1 MAMVKTIALAVVAAL
16 LVVWALVMALDPEL
30 SVPIGWWARVSAV
43 YGGWILRA
51 QGTYAMCGAWLLSAQ
66 VMVKAYSGTYV
77 MYAALTLASLLLLG
91 AISWYVVKYRV
102 VAVNPDVWDAVE
114 LIFRQGAGS
123 FGHLYGLL
131 AQLHP
136 KAGLQWVI
144 ATVYHLLVCV
154 VTCIFGA
161 SGSILAL
168 VMGRFTTESH
178 RQFIHMVMHEVRVPV
193 TCTKVAEDCVNYNE
207 KQQDD
212 VTSDTRL
219 TFDEY
224 WKHNRAVLRTRHAN
238 AVDHNQNETRKRVHD
253 NTTPVP
259 HPVPVNFEDWKA
271 QPETKEMLQGEVDA
285 FNAQQER
292 ERHAL
297 PKLSYDAYLR
307 FVNVTPETEK
317 DLPAMTVRPD
327 AALYAGGKVHK
338 RQKFVSN
345 YPGVD
350 AMEIDAAAP
359 AAAPAG
365 GAGAADAA
373 AAAAPAG
380 PVAAGGVTGP

>member
-1 MAMVKTIALAVVAAL
+1 MEMAKTIAFAVAATL
-16 LVVWALVMALDPEL
+16 ATVAVLFALFDPEL
-30 SVPIGWWARVSAV
+30 SVPIGWWASVSGWLLRV
-43 YGGWILRA
+43 

-77 MYAALTLASLLLLG
+77 MYAALTLALLLLLG

-114 LIFRQGAGS
+114 LIFRQGAVS

-131 AQLHP
+131 AQL
-136 KAGLQWVI
+136 KLKGGFMWVF
-144 ATVYHLLVCV
+144 AVVYHSSGCV
-154 VTCIFGA
+154 LACIFGA

-178 RQFIHMVMHEVRVPV
+178 RQFIHMVMHEVRVRV
-193 TCTKVAEDCVNYNE
+193 TCTKVSEDCVTYNE
-207 KQQDD
+207 TQGIDA
-212 VTSDTRL
+212 TSDTRL
-219 TFDEY
+219 TAPQYAALIHPTLSAE
-224 WKHNRAVLRTRHAN
+224 HAE
-238 AVDHNQNETRKRVHD
+238 AYRLAQHPVATD
-253 NTTPVP
+253 NTKPAP
-259 HPVPVNFEDWKA
+259 PPVPVNFKDYMSLG
-271 QPETKEMLQGEVDA
+271 ETQVRFKRRFDA

-292 ERHAL
+292 ERHAW
-297 PKLSYDAYLR
+297 PELSYDAYLR
-307 FVNVTPETEK
+307 FVNVTLETEK
-317 DLPAMTVRPD
+317 GLPAMIERAD

-350 AMEIDAAAP
+350 AMEIEPAADA

-365 GAGAADAA
+365 GAGAADGA

-380 PVAAGGVTGP
+380 PAAAGVPVA

>member
-16 LVVWALVMALDPEL
+16 LVVWALVMALDPKL

-43 YGGWILRA
+43 YGGWVLRV

-77 MYAALTLASLLLLG
+77 MYSALTLASLLLLG

-207 KQQDD
+207 KQLDPT
-212 VTSDTRL
+212 TSDTRL
-219 TFDEY
+219 TAEEY
-224 WKHNRAVLRTRHAN
+224 AALIRPTLRTEHAEDFGVFQRSVATVTDN
-238 AVDHNQNETRKRVHD
+238 ITHAVPMD
-253 NTTPVP
+253 
-259 HPVPVNFEDWKA
+259 FEDYMRLE
-271 QPETKEMLQGEVDA
+271 ETQVGFKRRFDA

-292 ERHAL
+292 ERHAW
-297 PKLSYDAYLR
+297 PELSYDAYLR
-307 FVNVTPETEK
+307 FVNVTPETK
-317 DLPAMTVRPD
+317 KGMPAVIERPA
-327 AALYAGGKVHK
+327 AALYAGGKVHELK
-338 RQKFVSN
+338 KFVRN

-350 AMEIDAAAP
+350 AMEIEAAAP
-359 AAAPAG
+359 VAAG
-365 GAGAADAA
+365 GAGAA
-373 AAAAPAG
+373 PAG
-380 PVAAGGVTGP
+380 PAAGGPAA